1 MQCGFHSNP
10 SLLWSDPNVHRVLLT
25 RQAFTLSSRTGPG
38 LSPTLETYFSF
49 PSTLS
54 DTHRLCLLPGECA
67 YLTFKHSLLQ
77 GTFLRSPSSQRFPPL
92 WAFTGAM
99 EGSNPASAHWRGLG
113 GRQSRAPLS
122 GHEEPF
128 WTQFCTMLTPKAA
141 ALPSP
146 STSCGNTWG
155 SEGRSPP
162 LPERHTS
169 WWLGPSDP
177 GHPLQLQ
184 GSCPGA
190 SRPLP
195 QGQGV
200 CGAADGGSPQTG
212 RKAEGCLVRSCI
224 GSEFGFHSKG
234 RGNPL

>member
-92 WAFTGAM
+92 WAFIGAM
-99 EGSNPASAHWRGLG
+99 EGSNPASAHWSGLG

-128 WTQFCTMLTPKAA
+128 WTQFCTMLNPKAA

-155 SEGRSPP
+155 SEVRSPP
-162 LPERHTS
+162 LPECHTS

-177 GHPLQLQ
+177 GHPLQFQ

-200 CGAADGGSPQTG
+200 CGAAGWGEPTNGQESG
-212 RKAEGCLVRSCI
+212 RMSGQELHRVRVWIS
-224 GSEFGFHSKG
+224 F
-234 RGNPL
+234 

>member
-1 MQCGFHSNP
+1 MQCGFHPILPYSGVIQMCTQSP
-10 SLLWSDPNVHRVLLT
+10 SHKA
-25 RQAFTLSSRTGPG
+25 AFTLSSRTGPG
-38 LSPTLETYFSF
+38 LSPTWETYFSF

-54 DTHRLCLLPGECA
+54 DTHRLCLFPGERA

-77 GTFLRSPSSQRFPPL
+77 GTFLRSPSSQRFPPS
-92 WAFTGAM
+92 WAFTGAT
-99 EGSNPASAHWRGLG
+99 EGSNPASAHWRGQG
-113 GRQSRAPLS
+113 GRKSRAPLS
-122 GHEEPF
+122 GYEEPF
-128 WTQFCTMLTPKAA
+128 WTQFCTTLTPKTA

-155 SEGRSPP
+155 SEVRSPP

-169 WWLGPSDP
+169 CWLGPSDP
-177 GHPLQLQ
+177 SNPLQFQ

-200 CGAADGGSPQTG
+200 CGVAGWGEPTNGQESG
-212 RKAEGCLVRSCI
+212 RMSGQELHRVRVH
-224 GSEFGFHSKG
+224 F
-234 RGNPL
+234 